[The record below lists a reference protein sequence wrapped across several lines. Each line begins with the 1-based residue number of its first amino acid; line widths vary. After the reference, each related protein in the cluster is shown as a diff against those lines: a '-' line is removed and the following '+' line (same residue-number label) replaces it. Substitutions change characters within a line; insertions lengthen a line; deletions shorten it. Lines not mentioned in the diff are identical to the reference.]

1 METKESKIKSLL
13 RELEE
18 LRSDTTNEEEAR
30 KLRRQKADLEN
41 RLKEQAEEVDEL
53 TGQIQVLYRY
63 LYLSRYLHIYIN
75 IYRCWSL
82 PRSAWSGRWRSSTPS
97 TRSSSR

>member
-13 RELEE
+13 RELDE

-41 RLKEQAEEVDEL
+41 RLKEQGEEVEEL
-53 TGQIQVLYRY
+53 TGQIQVLFRY
-63 LYLSRYLHIYIN
+63 LYLSRYV
-75 IYRCWSL
+75 
-82 PRSAWSGRWRSSTPS
+82 SAIISIGA
-97 TRSSSR
+97 

>member
-63 LYLSRYLHIYIN
+63 LNLSRYIFNEELIKH
-75 IYRCWSL
+75 
-82 PRSAWSGRWRSSTPS
+82 
-97 TRSSSR
+97 

>member
-13 RELEE
+13 RELDE

-41 RLKEQAEEVDEL
+41 RLKEQGEEVEEL
-53 TGQIQVLYRY
+53 TGQIQVRYRY
-63 LYLSRYLHIYIN
+63 LYLSRYISDIISIPRFWN
-75 IYRCWSL
+75 P
-82 PRSAWSGRWRSSTPS
+82 PRSAWRGRWRSSSPS
-97 TRSSSR
+97 IRSSSR

>member
-63 LYLSRYLHIYIN
+63 LNLSRYMSQMLYAGQ
-75 IYRCWSL
+75 
-82 PRSAWSGRWRSSTPS
+82 SAREDVPFLSDF
-97 TRSSSR
+97 

>member
-63 LYLSRYLHIYIN
+63 IYLDIYNNIY
-75 IYRCWSL
+75 IYRCWSP
-82 PRSAWSGRWRSSTPS
+82 PRSAWSGRWRSSRPS